1 MPLRF
6 RIVPEH
12 AVIAV
17 QYHGVAGLAETHAM
31 IVECAA
37 HPDFHPAYRHL
48 VDLRDI
54 TDHERDLMGFFTL
67 QARAIDAFPVISDGG
82 HGFHMVMIAPAG
94 PPRAMAEMVRRSW
107 DGLDLVRVVIQDSLE
122 DALEVLGIGPEHREA
137 VVAGLIREAD

>member
-1 MPLRF
+1 MPISF

-12 AVIAV
+12 AVIVV
-17 QYHGVAGLAETHAM
+17 QYRGVAGLAETHAM
-31 IVECAA
+31 IAECAA

-48 VDLRDI
+48 VDLRAV
-54 TDHERDLMGFFTL
+54 TDYDHDLLGFFAL
-67 QARAIDAFPVISDGG
+67 QASAIDFFPVISEDG
-82 HGFHMVMIAPAG
+82 HRFQMVLVAPAG

-137 VVAGLIREAD
+137 VVTGLIREAD